1 MSLFSWFTRKSKPQA
16 PRQRQAHTMPAPL
29 AANGAGSAAP
39 GRNGNGKPLLE
50 PSASQD
56 PAAARKNERAERRE
70 LLYTTVRDAMVR
82 AGVLSAGYKFK
93 VLSLDQRGAQFLVMM
108 DLAQE
113 YSSDMVRLGE
123 IEALITQ
130 SAKSRFGIVVPAVY
144 WRINDQIM
152 VGVSMGPAASA
163 ARPQASRVPEFTAP
177 AAQASPTLSPPRPAA
192 ARQHGVPPAS
202 RPAPLVPPIAPAA
215 PPRAATGF
223 EPIEADEVA
232 AFKQALVHAAAARA
246 PAPAAEPGTAT
257 RSGPL
262 LPKSTGS
269 TGFED
274 TVMPTQDAPS
284 SDLSS
289 TQYGDLR

>member
-113 YSSDMVRLGE
+113 YSTKLRVNAIAPGFFLTEQNRFLLTDKETGEPTQRGRTIIGHTPMGRYGTPEDLVGAVVWLASD
-123 IEALITQ
+123 A
-130 SAKSRFGIVVPAVY
+130 SRFVTGIVLPVDGGFSAFS
-144 WRINDQIM
+144 
-152 VGVSMGPAASA
+152 GV
-163 ARPQASRVPEFTAP
+163 
-177 AAQASPTLSPPRPAA
+177 
-192 ARQHGVPPAS
+192 
-202 RPAPLVPPIAPAA
+202 
-215 PPRAATGF
+215 
-223 EPIEADEVA
+223 
-232 AFKQALVHAAAARA
+232 
-246 PAPAAEPGTAT
+246 
-257 RSGPL
+257 
-262 LPKSTGS
+262 
-269 TGFED
+269 
-274 TVMPTQDAPS
+274 
-284 SDLSS
+284 
-289 TQYGDLR
+289 